1 MLVGTGIL
9 FNMARQNAA
18 YPGEW
23 KWKGWLYLGPGLI
36 VYLVFVFVPLIGT
49 LLNSFFK
56 WDGFSANR
64 EFILLENFKNLFND
78 SQFLTALRNNLI
90 FVVFFCVLPIIIGL
104 FLASLLGRTPL
115 RGLTF
120 YRTVLF
126 LPQIISMVVIGVIWR
141 WMFNPVFGPINLIL
155 KTIGLGAF
163 TRTWLGDFTW
173 ALPSVGAVGTWVQF
187 GFCMLLFLAGMQR
200 IPDEYYEAS
209 SLDGASAFQQL
220 LSITIPSL
228 RPEIGV
234 ALITTIVAALRVFD
248 LVFVTTRGGPGEAT
262 LVTGFLIYRTA
273 FVQKNY
279 GYASAIA
286 IILTLVILTISLIIR
301 RFQNQNEEASK

>member
-1 MLVGTGIL
+1 
-9 FNMARQNAA
+9 MARQNAA
-18 YPGEW
+18 YPGES
-23 KWKGWLYLGPGLI
+23 KYKGWLYLAPGFLI
-36 VYLVFVFVPLIGT
+36 YLVFVFVPLVGT
-49 LLNSFFK
+49 LINSLFK
-56 WDGFSANR
+56 WDGFSVNR
-64 EFILLENFKNLFND
+64 EFIFLDNFKNLLSD
-78 SQFLTALRNNLI
+78 GQFLSALRNNLI
-90 FVVFFCVLPIIIGL
+90 FVAFFCVLPIIIGL

-120 YRTVLF
+120 FRTVLF

-141 WMFNPVFGPINLIL
+141 WMFNPAFGPINMVLNA
-155 KTIGLGAF
+155 IGLSSL

-187 GFCMLLFLAGMQR
+187 GFCMLLFLAGTQR

-286 IILTLVILTISLIIR
+286 VILTLVILTISLIIR

>member
-1 MLVGTGIL
+1 
-9 FNMARQNAA
+9 MARQNAA
-18 YPGEW
+18 YPGES
-23 KWKGWLYLGPGLI
+23 KFKGWLYLAPGFLI
-36 VYLVFVFVPLIGT
+36 YLVFVFVPLLGT
-49 LLNSFFK
+49 LVNSLFK
-56 WDGFSANR
+56 WDGFSVNR
-64 EFILLENFKNLFND
+64 EFIFLENFRNLLSD
-78 SQFLTALRNNLI
+78 GQFLSALRNNLV
-90 FVVFFCVLPIIIGL
+90 FVLFFCVLPIIIGL
-104 FLASLLGRTPL
+104 FLASLLGRMPL

-120 YRTVLF
+120 FRTVFF

-141 WMFNPVFGPINLIL
+141 WMFNPAFGPINSIL
-155 KTIGLGAF
+155 TTLGLSEL

-209 SLDGASAFQQL
+209 SLDGANAFQQL
-220 LSITIPSL
+220 LSVTIPSL
-228 RPEIGV
+228 RAEIGV

-286 IILTLVILTISLIIR
+286 VVLTLVILTISLIIR
-301 RFQNQNEEASK
+301 RLQTQKESELN